1 MYSHGQ
7 GKDCLA
13 STYQN
18 NRGKTVTVKECQE
31 IKNVFLCSGK
41 PWQEWQQWL
50 QWQVVLTVQ
59 YFPASG
65 SFTGQR
71 PSRPSLQWNVFS
83 SRTLSLS
90 ESVPEHTFYSANT
103 KNFQAW
109 LSRPVTQLNICFW
122 GKWCRTAAMANKRN
136 SSLFGPHWNTRY
148 QKVLY

>member
-71 PSRPSLQWNVFS
+71 PSKPSLQWNFFHQELCHWVKVF
-83 SRTLSLS
+83 
-90 ESVPEHTFYSANT
+90 
-103 KNFQAW
+103 
-109 LSRPVTQLNICFW
+109 LNIHFTVPTPKTFKYDFPGQW
-122 GKWCRTAAMANKRN
+122 HNLIYVLGGKWCRTAAMANKRN

-148 QKVLY
+148 QKVFY